1 VRNGVRAIGIG
12 LLAACALLGFTAAF
26 AVAATGGADAAAQTS
41 TEPPPPTTE
50 PPTEPPPTTPPP
62 TTPSPPPPKPKPSP
76 RQLGI
81 PGGVSIGRVD
91 VGGLMP
97 YQASTLVRQAFAR
110 PLVLVTTPG
119 RKLKVTPADLGAKAN
134 VRKAVSRARFSRPG
148 ASVPLH
154 VWVSRDRI
162 RAYVESLGHELDRV
176 PVDAR
181 LLLRGAKVQAT
192 RSKDG
197 RRLERLRSARA
208 IRVALKTNAR
218 KPISLTYEALK
229 PKIVERTLGPAVVI
243 LRSSN
248 KLRLFVGAKPMRTF
262 GIATGQSAFPTPI
275 GNFEIVTMQR
285 DPWWYPP
292 PSDWA
297 ADSDPVPPGPGN
309 PLGTRWMGISAPYVG
324 IHGTPDSASIGYSAS
339 HGCVRMR
346 ISDAEWL
353 FQHVEVGTPVFIVS
367 K

>member
-1 VRNGVRAIGIG
+1 MKFAVRAIVVG
-12 LLAACALLGFTAAF
+12 LLAASALVGFSAAF
-26 AVAATGGADAAAQTS
+26 ALAAGADSGPAQT
-41 TEPPPPTTE
+41 TTTTT
-50 PPTEPPPTTPPP
+50 TEPPPTTAPPP
-62 TTPSPPPPKPKPSP
+62 APVPAPPPPRPP

-81 PGGVSIGRVD
+81 PGGVTIGAVD
-91 VGGLMP
+91 VGGLLP
-97 YQASTLVRQAFAR
+97 YEAADVVRKSFAR
-110 PLVLVTTPG
+110 PLVLV
-119 RKLKVTPADLGAKAN
+119 VTPTQKVRVAPEALGAKPA
-134 VRKAVSRARFSRPG
+134 VKKAVSRARFSRPG

-162 RAYVESLGHELDRV
+162 RGYVESLGREVDRT
-176 PVDAR
+176 PVSAQ
-181 LLLRGAKVQAT
+181 LVLRGASVRAT
-192 RSKDG
+192 RTADG
-197 RRLERLRSARA
+197 RRLERVDGSRA
-208 IRVALKTNAR
+208 IRAALKTSAR
-218 KPISLTYEALK
+218 SPIRLSFAVLK
-229 PKIVERTLGPAVVI
+229 PAVAADALGPAVVI

-248 KLRLFVGAKPMRTF
+248 KLRLYAGAKLVRTL
-262 GIATGQSAFPTPI
+262 GVATGQSAYPTPT

-285 DPWWYPP
+285 NPWWYPP

-324 IHGTPDSASIGYSAS
+324 IHGTPDAASIGYSAS
-339 HGCVRMR
+339 HGCIRMR